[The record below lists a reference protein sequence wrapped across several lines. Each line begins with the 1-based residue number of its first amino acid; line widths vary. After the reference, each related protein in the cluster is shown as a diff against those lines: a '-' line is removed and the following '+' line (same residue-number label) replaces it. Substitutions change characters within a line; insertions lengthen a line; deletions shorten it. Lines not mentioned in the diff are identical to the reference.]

1 MYLKKLWLK
10 TSQIQDAQRT
20 PNKMNPN
27 SPIPRHIMI
36 KMVKVR
42 DKEQILKIAREK
54 QRAHLRELPQAIS

>member
-10 TSQIQDAQRT
+10 TSQIQDAQRA

-42 DKEQILKIAREK
+42 DKEQILKTAREK